1 LKIRPDVGGFATS
14 CATYDAAAE
23 SPMVVSEGRGP
34 SDPVE
39 DDNEGDLEDEGEDE
53 WDQGEDDGEDEDEKA
68 VSQKDR
74 GHAGVT
80 DFRKLELS
88 FEFKRKLAH
97 DGFRQ
102 HPLKDL
108 KNFVIDD
115 NLKTRGFTRAQITT
129 YVTEQMARQHR
140 HLAFSVLIAQD
151 YAQFI
156 RWDRSAAIV
165 SRRFNYRNHPT
176 IMAQFLWR
184 FNHMTLSQRGVDTT
198 VSYDV
203 SEAEIGEAEDLIKDV
218 DPDAVDE
225 SYPWIKITV
234 LDEHQERDRF
244 FIARKPRA
252 RTDSLTGRATRGYI
266 AVEVGTRKAVFL
278 KDSWRVSMDGFVKE
292 GVTLKQLNEDSVPH
306 VPKYVCGGD
315 VPGQQTVSDAI
326 VKTKPSWLCG
336 NPVLRSHTHY
346 RLVMDF
352 IGKPLH
358 KFASTRILLQAVH
371 HSLLGE

>member
-1 LKIRPDVGGFATS
+1 VKGCLKIRPDVGGFATS

-23 SPMVVSEGRGP
+23 SPMVVSEGRGL
-34 SDPVE
+34 SEPVE

-97 DGFRQ
+97 DGFCQ
-102 HPLKDL
+102 HPLKD
-108 KNFVIDD
+108 
-115 NLKTRGFTRAQITT
+115 
-129 YVTEQMARQHR
+129 TEQMARQHR

-151 YAQFI
+151 YARFI

-184 FNHMTLSQRGVDTT
+184 FNHMTLLSQCGVDTT

-234 LDEHQERDRF
+234 LDKHQERDRF
-244 FIARKPRA
+244 YC
-252 RTDSLTGRATRGYI
+252 S
-266 AVEVGTRKAVFL
+266 
-278 KDSWRVSMDGFVKE
+278 
-292 GVTLKQLNEDSVPH
+292 
-306 VPKYVCGGD
+306 
-315 VPGQQTVSDAI
+315 
-326 VKTKPSWLCG
+326 
-336 NPVLRSHTHY
+336 
-346 RLVMDF
+346 
-352 IGKPLH
+352 
-358 KFASTRILLQAVH
+358 
-371 HSLLGE
+371 